1 VNIILSAKNAMGLEA
16 EYEVE
21 VNCLLDLQEA
31 VRKLYALPGI
41 VRVTM
46 PDDAIKKLDQYADEW
61 EGF

>member
-1 VNIILSAKNAMGLEA
+1 MNIILSAKNAMGVEA

-21 VNCLLDLQEA
+21 VNCLLDLQSA

-46 PDDAIKKLDQYADEW
+46 SDDAIKKLDQYAEEW